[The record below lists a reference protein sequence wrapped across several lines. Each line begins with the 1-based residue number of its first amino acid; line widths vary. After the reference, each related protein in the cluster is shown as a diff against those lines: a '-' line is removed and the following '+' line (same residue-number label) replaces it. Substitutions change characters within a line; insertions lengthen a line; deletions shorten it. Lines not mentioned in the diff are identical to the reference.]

1 MANRALCVGIND
13 YPVDG
18 GDLAGCVNDA
28 NAWADLLVKRF
39 DFPSGSVKM
48 LLDRR
53 AKKKPI
59 LDGLKAMIAGAKEG
73 DIVVFTNSS
82 HGSYVPDTDDDEPE
96 GYDETLCPWDV
107 EDAQITD
114 DELRAILAD
123 IPRGVRFTFISD
135 SCHSG
140 SVTRAR
146 LNEVIRER
154 RRRFRDDRRVRF
166 LNPALVRRTRLLPN
180 AMAAKPRGRVGT
192 HSGMRHLLL
201 SGCRDDEYSYDARI
215 GGRYNG
221 AMTYHA
227 IKAIRASRYRIT
239 PAALVKGLNRML
251 PAAGYDQHPQLSG
264 QAAARRRPIF
274 T

>member
-1 MANRALCVGIND
+1 VANKALCVGIND

-18 GDLAGCVNDA
+18 ADLAGCVNDA
-28 NAWADLLVKRF
+28 NAWADLLVTRF
-39 DFPSGSVKM
+39 DFPRGSVKM
-48 LLDRR
+48 LIDRR
-53 AKKKPI
+53 AKKKPMI
-59 LDGLKAMIAGAKEG
+59 DGIKSLIAGAKEG
-73 DIVVFTNSS
+73 DLLVFTNSS
-82 HGSYVPDTDDDEPE
+82 HGSYIPDKDDDEPDS
-96 GYDETLCPWDV
+96 YDETLCPWDV
-107 EDAQITD
+107 EDDQITD
-114 DELRAILAD
+114 DELRTVLDD

-146 LNEVIRER
+146 LNEVVPER
-154 RRRFRDDRRVRF
+154 RRRYRDDRRVRF
-166 LNPALVRRTRLLPN
+166 LNPALIRRTRLLPN
-180 AMAAKPRGRVGT
+180 SLEKKPTGRVGT
-192 HSGMRHLLL
+192 HTGMRHLLV

-215 GGRYNG
+215 GGRFHG

-227 IKAIRASRYRIT
+227 IKAIRAARYRIT
-239 PAALVKGLNRML
+239 PAALVKELNKML

>member
-18 GDLAGCVNDA
+18 ADLAGCVNDA
-28 NAWADLLVKRF
+28 NAWADLLATRF
-39 DFPSGSVKM
+39 DFPRSSVKV
-48 LLDRR
+48 LTDRR

-59 LDGLKAMIAGAKEG
+59 LDGIKALIAGAKEG
-73 DIVVFTNSS
+73 DILVFTNSS
-82 HGSYVPDTDDDEPE
+82 HGSYLPDTDDDEPE

-114 DELRAILAD
+114 DELRVILAD
-123 IPRGVRFTFISD
+123 IPSGVRFTFISD

-146 LNEVIRER
+146 LNEIFPGRTS
-154 RRRFRDDRRVRF
+154 RFGDDRRVRF

-180 AMAAKPRGRVGT
+180 SQAAKPRGRVGT
-192 HSGMRHLLL
+192 HSGMRHILL
-201 SGCRDDEYSYDARI
+201 SGCRDDESSYDARI
-215 GGRYNG
+215 RGKYHG

-227 IKAIRASRYRIT
+227 IRAIRAARYKIT
-239 PAALVKGLNRML
+239 PTALAKALNTTL
-251 PAAGYDQHPQLSG
+251 PAAGFDQHPQLSG